1 MQSSLRQWRNGD
13 WILENQA
20 SWAIVWL
27 IRKAIGSFRSCWRA
41 ESERAF
47 VGSEVAAWK
56 DMAKNHRVGRQSA
69 NGEDVFWV
77 SRRVFPLKF
86 SGAAPIAHVHRSRGR
101 SRCRHL
107 SSPHPHE
114 VGVHYGN
121 TCY

>member
-27 IRKAIGSFRSCWRA
+27 IRKAIGSFRSCWRD
-41 ESERAF
+41 ESQRAF
-47 VGSEVAAWK
+47 VGSDVAARK

-86 SGAAPIAHVHRSRGR
+86 PVAAPIAHVHRSQG
-101 SRCRHL
+101 SFAVSASL
-107 SSPHPHE
+107 KPAPHE
-114 VGVHYGN
+114 M
-121 TCY
+121 